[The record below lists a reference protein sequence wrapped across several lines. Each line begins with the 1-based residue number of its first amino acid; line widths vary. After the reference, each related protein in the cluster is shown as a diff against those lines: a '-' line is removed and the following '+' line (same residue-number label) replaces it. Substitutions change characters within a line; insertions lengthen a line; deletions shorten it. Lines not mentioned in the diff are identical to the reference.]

1 MAEPTASDS
10 AVARAAGSSASGAS
24 ASPALNAPAAH
35 SATSATSASKKN
47 PQMNAHSLSAANS
60 EPPGTPVPG
69 PGRGRPG
76 YTRDDVI
83 ARAVA
88 AFNDHGY
95 EATSMGLL
103 AKSLGVS
110 KSALYHHVSS
120 KEEILVE
127 ATDRA
132 LRGLGAVIDMAT
144 MTRGPAIEQ
153 LEAMVE
159 GSVRVLCENP
169 ECVTLLLRL
178 RGNTDVELELLHRRR
193 ALTRQSEEVVRR
205 AQEEGSVRT
214 DLDAGSIS
222 RLMFGMINSIVE
234 WYRPGGPHGP
244 EELAKTVPAIIFDGV
259 RA

>member
-1 MAEPTASDS
+1 MADPTAPTS
-10 AVARAAGSSASGAS
+10 AVARTPGA
-24 ASPALNAPAAH
+24 PNE
-35 SATSATSASKKN
+35 N
-47 PQMNAHSLSAANS
+47 PQMNAQSLSASNP

-144 MTRGPAIEQ
+144 MTRGQAIEQ

-193 ALTRQSEEVVRR
+193 ALTRQIEEVVRR
-205 AQEEGSVRT
+205 AQDESSVRT
-214 DLDAGSIS
+214 DLNAGSIS

-244 EELAKTVPAIIFDGV
+244 EDLAKIVPAIIFDGV

>member
-1 MAEPTASDS
+1 MADPTASNS
-10 AVARAAGSSASGAS
+10 AVARAPSAPSASSAQSAQGAHNVSGAPS
-24 ASPALNAPAAH
+24 VQGAK
-35 SATSATSASKKN
+35 KKN
-47 PQMNAHSLSAANS
+47 PQMNAQSLSAANS

-193 ALTRQSEEVVRR
+193 ALTRQSEEIVRR

-214 DLDAGSIS
+214 DLNAGSIS

-244 EELAKTVPAIIFDGV
+244 EDLAKTVPAIIFDGV

>member
-1 MAEPTASDS
+1 MADPTASTS
-10 AVARAAGSSASGAS
+10 AVARTPGA
-24 ASPALNAPAAH
+24 PNE
-35 SATSATSASKKN
+35 N
-47 PQMNAHSLSAANS
+47 PQMNAQSLSASNP

-144 MTRGPAIEQ
+144 MTRGQAIEQ

-193 ALTRQSEEVVRR
+193 ALTRQIEEVVRR
-205 AQEEGSVRT
+205 AQDEGSVRT
-214 DLDAGSIS
+214 DLNAGSIS

-244 EELAKTVPAIIFDGV
+244 EDLAKIVPAIIFDGV